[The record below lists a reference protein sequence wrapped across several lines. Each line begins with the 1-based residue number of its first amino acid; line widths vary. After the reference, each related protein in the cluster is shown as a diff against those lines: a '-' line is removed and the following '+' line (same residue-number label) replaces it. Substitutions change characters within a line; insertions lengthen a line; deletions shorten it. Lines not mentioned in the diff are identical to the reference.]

1 MPEDRVAVVDGS
13 NIAYAEMSASGK
25 PKVSNIV
32 GVCRNLRERGFRP
45 VVIVDA
51 SLRHV
56 VDDPDQLEGLM
67 DEQDVRQAPAGTQA
81 DYFVLEV
88 ADDLGA
94 PVVSNDGFDEYR
106 EQYPWIEERRIPL
119 MIVGGEVVL
128 HEPSLRQMRQQ
139 ADEARSG

>member
-1 MPEDRVAVVDGS
+1 MPEDKVAVVDGS
-13 NIAYAEMSASGK
+13 NIAYTEMSAGGK

-32 GVCRNLRERGFRP
+32 AVCRDLRERGFKP

-67 DEQDVRQAPAGTQA
+67 DDQDVRQAPSGTQA

-94 PVVSNDGFDEYR
+94 PVISNDGFDEYR
-106 EQYPWIEERRIPL
+106 DEYPWIEDRRVPL
-119 MIVGGEVVL
+119 MIVGGEVML
-128 HEPSLRQMRQQ
+128 HEPSLDRMRRQ
-139 ADEARSG
+139 ADRS